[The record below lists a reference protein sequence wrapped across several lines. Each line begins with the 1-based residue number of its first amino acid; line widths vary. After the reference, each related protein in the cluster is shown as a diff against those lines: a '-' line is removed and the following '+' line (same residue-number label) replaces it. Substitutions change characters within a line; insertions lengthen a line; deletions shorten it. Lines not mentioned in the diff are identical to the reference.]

1 MTGGL
6 HPSCIFRYS
15 LKLGDSLSF
24 LSFIHHMLLLS
35 SLVTSITEMPF
46 PLLRPVL
53 TSSPTQSPQAP
64 LWCAGLLPLSPTPSL
79 VTFLKTTSDHVPP
92 PLLKTPTTLSLSVTP
107 LCDLVS
113 PSLSSLCF
121 CLSPHPPTQNLLLPP
136 PAVASQQ
143 NQTKLLDL
151 PDQTALL
158 TIPS

>member
-15 LKLGDSLSF
+15 LKLGDLSF